1 MSDPGIL
8 HFGAFVIAGLL
19 LNLTPGP
26 DLLYTSAQAGAH
38 GARAGWVAALGI
50 GTGGLVHVLLGALGV
65 TALLAASATAFATL
79 KLAGAA
85 WLVWIGLRMALSRDV
100 AGSPTQPSPAPAGP
114 AGPADAAAPG
124 DRLQQDAPARAAH
137 RSLRAVYRDAV
148 GVAVLNPKV
157 ALFFLAFVPQFID
170 PRATDPALA
179 VALLGAV
186 FVVNG
191 TLVTGVVGTLTAA
204 AARRLRAG
212 DLPLAGRASAW
223 LPRVLGAGFVALGL
237 RLALEDS

>member
-100 AGSPTQPSPAPAGP
+100 SGSPKRSPPAQ
-114 AGPADAAAPG
+114 AGHPDAAAPG
-124 DRLQQDAPARAAH
+124 DRLPPAAPARAAQ

-179 VALLGAV
+179 FALLGAV

-191 TLVTGVVGTLTAA
+191 TLVTGAVGTLAA
-204 AARRLRAG
+204 VAARRLRAG
-212 DLPLAGRASAW
+212 DRPLVGRAAAS
-223 LPRVLGAGFVALGL
+223 LSRVLGAGFVALGL